1 MVARDSIATEDVV
14 VIRTDDL
21 MVVLREKVRFGASSN
36 LLLRA
41 AAYETIRHRTVMP
54 LQQIKENEMEIST
67 QRMVRMPNKYGEG
80 KLSRMN
86 PESST
91 GLYVN
96 ASVESEWRMISQNW
110 KIQEEEK
117 EIASKVSTF

>member
-67 QRMVRMPNKYGEG
+67 QRMVRMPNTDGEG
-80 KLSRMN
+80 
-86 PESST
+86 
-91 GLYVN
+91 
-96 ASVESEWRMISQNW
+96 
-110 KIQEEEK
+110 
-117 EIASKVSTF
+117 